1 MFSFEVLRAEGFS
14 FSVDILHKEKY
25 VAIFARKYAFF
36 AFVKFTTFGHQSP
49 GTGSSSA
56 LTKYRRTRILFET
69 SADPQQCNLRSPVWS
84 FKIMLRVDILP
95 FISKKVTPYNIVE
108 SFRPSGRTETK

>member
-36 AFVKFTTFGHQSP
+36 AFVKFTTFGHQIP
-49 GTGSSSA
+49 GSGSA
-56 LTKYRRTRILFET
+56 LRINKNT
-69 SADPQQCNLRSPVWS
+69 GPGSALKPVRIHNTAFS
-84 FKIMLRVDILP
+84 DRQYCVLKLC
-95 FISKKVTPYNIVE
+95 
-108 SFRPSGRTETK
+108 